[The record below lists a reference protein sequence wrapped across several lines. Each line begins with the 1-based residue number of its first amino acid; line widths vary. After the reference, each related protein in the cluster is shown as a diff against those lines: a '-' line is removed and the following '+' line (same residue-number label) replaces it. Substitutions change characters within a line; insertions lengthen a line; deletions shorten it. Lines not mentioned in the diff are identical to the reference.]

1 MTEKWCNSK
10 YVTVN
15 KCSCG
20 LNIDLIIA
28 GIGLYYS
35 QRDFII
41 AFAVW
46 ISQSGDTE
54 VIQMT
59 VAVDNKQIHLL
70 DMQLNTFSNI
80 CLSSAATGTY
90 TENLHLFLTNA
101 TY

>member
-1 MTEKWCNSK
+1 M
-10 YVTVN
+10 N

-59 VAVDNKQIHLL
+59 VANKQIHLL

>member
-59 VAVDNKQIHLL
+59 VAVVN
-70 DMQLNTFSNI
+70 
-80 CLSSAATGTY
+80 
-90 TENLHLFLTNA
+90 
-101 TY
+101 